1 MAAAALSDLVVVECG
16 QGAAGAF
23 GAKALADLGAD
34 VVKVEPPEGD
44 GGRYVGPFP
53 GGIPHPEQSG
63 RFLYLNANKRGVTL
77 DVTSAPGRRLLH
89 DLLDRAD
96 ILISDLPPRRL
107 DEIEI
112 DASRLR
118 DAHPRLITT
127 LISPFGQSGP
137 YREYAGSD
145 LIAWHM
151 GGTGYGTPFNAVT
164 DPARQPPLRGGG
176 IQADYLAG
184 WTAAA
189 ATMAAVF
196 HREQTGT
203 GQVVDISAME
213 AVVNMVRA
221 GVALFSYDR
230 AAVPETRLKAGSP
243 WIYPCRDGFISMS
256 TLRDHWWEAL
266 KDLMGRP
273 AWADNPTFTD
283 VAGRRQNA
291 DALDALLG
299 EWFGAHDRAELYEM
313 LVPRGVPCFPVNT
326 VDDVLRSPQLNARG
340 FFVTQEHPAAGAII
354 QPGPAIRLSETP
366 WCLRRP
372 APLLG
377 QDNEE
382 VLGSGQ
388 WAAGSGGSGPR
399 PASPGIDRPPA
410 GTDNNRDLRDL
421 IDTQPLRGVR
431 VLDFGWILSVPHCTA
446 WLGTLGAEVIRVES
460 VARLDMGR
468 AGIMGAADGIAG
480 PNRSSTFNGLN
491 YSKQSITLNIA
502 TEEGRAL
509 VRDLVAVSD
518 VVTENFATGVLDRL
532 GLGYEALRAI
542 KPDIIMLSG
551 STLGTSGPERDA
563 TGWGPNVCAYA
574 GLPSITGYADG
585 PPSDLGGIWPDYM
598 IGTLMVYA
606 VLSALH
612 HQRRTGEG
620 QRIEIAMGEVVATMI
635 PEAILDYTINGRL
648 TPRQGNRDG
657 SAAPHNVYPCLGDD
671 EWIAIAVQ
679 TDAEWRALCQAI
691 ARDDLATDPRFAD
704 APGRRAAEDE
714 IDAEIAGWTR
724 DHTPYE
730 AFHLLQAAGVAAGPV
745 LSIPGLMNDPHL
757 RARGFVVEIDHP
769 EVGQRTVAGLPARF
783 GAIPDPAYQP
793 APCLGEHNQSVYCG
807 LLDLSTDDVGRL
819 QEAKVIY

>member
-1 MAAAALSDLVVVECG
+1 MAAAALADLVVVECG

-34 VVKVEPPEGD
+34 VIKVESPEGD
-44 GGRYVGPFP
+44 GDRNAGPFP
-53 GGIPHPEQSG
+53 HDTPHPERSG

-77 DVTSAPGRRLLH
+77 DVASAPDRRLLH
-89 DLLDRAD
+89 DLLERAD
-96 ILISDLPPRRL
+96 IFISDLPPRRL
-107 DEIEI
+107 DELDI
-112 DASRLR
+112 DADRLR
-118 DAHPRLITT
+118 AAHPRLITT

-137 YREYAGSD
+137 YRDYAGSD

-189 ATMAAVF
+189 ATMAALF
-196 HREQTGT
+196 HREQTGI

-213 AVVNMVRA
+213 AVANMVRA
-221 GVALFSYDR
+221 GIALYSYDR
-230 AAVPETRLKAGSP
+230 TIVPETRLKAGSP

-283 VAGRRQNA
+283 IAGRRQSA

-299 EWFGAHDRAELYEM
+299 EWFSEHDRAELYQM
-313 LVPRGVPCFPVNT
+313 LVSRGVPCFPVNT

-340 FFVTQEHPAAGAII
+340 FFVTQEHPEAGTIT
-354 QPGPAIRLSETP
+354 QPGPAIRLSQTP

-377 QDNEE
+377 QHNEE
-382 VLGSGQ
+382 VLSSGEDGVRTAEPEIGRAR
-388 WAAGSGGSGPR
+388 AATSDN
-399 PASPGIDRPPA
+399 GIV
-410 GTDNNRDLRDL
+410 
-421 IDTQPLRGVR
+421 IDKQPLRGVR
-431 VLDFGWILSVPHCTA
+431 ILDFGWILSVPHCTA

-460 VARLDMGR
+460 AARLDLGR
-468 AGIMGAADGIAG
+468 AGITGAADGIAG
-480 PNRSSTFNGLN
+480 PNRGSSFNGLN

-502 TEEGRAL
+502 SAEGKAL
-509 VRDLVAVSD
+509 VRDLVAISD
-518 VVTENFATGVLDRL
+518 VVTENFATGVLDKL

-574 GLPSITGYADG
+574 GLPAITGYADG

-620 QRIEIAMGEVVATMI
+620 QRIEVAMGEVVATMI
-635 PEAILDYTINGRL
+635 PEAFLDYTMNGRL

-657 SAAPHNVYPCLGDD
+657 VAAPHNVYPCRGDD
-671 EWIAIAVQ
+671 EWIAIAIQ
-679 TDAEWRALCQAI
+679 TDAEWRALCHTI
-691 ARDDLATDPRFAD
+691 GRGDLASDPRFAD
-704 APGRRAAEDE
+704 AAGRRAAEDE
-714 IDAEIAGWTR
+714 IDAAVAGWTCGR
-724 DHTPYE
+724 APYE

-757 RARGFVVEIDHP
+757 RERGFVVEMDHP
-769 EVGQRTVAGLPARF
+769 EVGPRTVAGLPAKF
-783 GAIPDPAYQP
+783 GAIPDLAYGP
-793 APCLGEHNQSVYCG
+793 APCLGEHNQSVYRG
-807 LLDLSTDDVGRL
+807 LLSLSADEMWRL
-819 QEAKVIY
+819 QEEKVIY